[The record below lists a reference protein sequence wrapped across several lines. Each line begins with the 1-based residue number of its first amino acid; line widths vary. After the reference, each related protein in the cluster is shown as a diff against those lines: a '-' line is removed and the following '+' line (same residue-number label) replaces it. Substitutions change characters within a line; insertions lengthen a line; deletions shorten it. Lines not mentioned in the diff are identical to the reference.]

1 MTGFKVND
9 TEILSAKFQIYS
21 SDTQARKSCLLIYR
35 VMYGNAITKIMY
47 GLVHIIA
54 NYSAM
59 KIFKQETK

>member
-21 SDTQARKSCLLIYR
+21 SDTQARKIIYR
-35 VMYGNAITKIMY
+35 AMYGNAITKIMY